1 MLKRNLDFLR
11 DNGRWLS
18 FGFLL
23 TLLSSFGQTFF
34 IGLSGNDI
42 RATHGLSGGEFGS
55 LYMVA
60 TLGSALTLP
69 WLGRTLDLMPG
80 WKVVRFTVPA
90 LALACIMLALAPNI
104 AFLVAALYLLR
115 LFGPGM
121 MIETAYT
128 EVGRWFVATRGKSMA
143 IAGQGLQ
150 LGSALLPAMIVLAH
164 EASGSWRTV
173 WLLSAAA
180 LLALLPIL
188 IMLGRR
194 PRLPHAVEPDTA
206 ASRTARDWTREE
218 VLRDPVFYMLL
229 TGTLASPFIG
239 TVIFFHQG
247 YLVDLRGYD
256 PLAFAAAYPLMALS
270 TVVFGLMSGHWIDRY
285 DALRLLP
292 YSLLPL
298 GAAALGV
305 GLVTRIWG
313 IYLFMILLGVSYGV
327 VGTVFA
333 ALWPEV
339 YGNAH
344 IGSIRALTVSAMV
357 LATAIGPGL
366 TGWLIDLGISL
377 PQQMLWM
384 ALWCLA
390 ASLVL
395 MFASRN
401 ARRRAAD

>member
-34 IGLSGNDI
+34 IGLSGNYI

-55 LYMVA
+55 LYMIA
-60 TLGSALTLP
+60 TLGAALTLP

-104 AFLVAALYLLR
+104 AVLVAALYLLR

-150 LGSALLPAMIVLAH
+150 LGSALLPAAIVLVH
-164 EASGSWRTV
+164 EASGSWRLV

-180 LLALLPIL
+180 LVASLPML
-188 IMLGRR
+188 ITLGRM
-194 PRLPHAVEPDTA
+194 PRMPHAVEPDA
-206 ASRTARDWTREE
+206 VASRTARDWTRAE

-256 PLAFAAAYPLMALS
+256 PLAFAVAYPLMALS
-270 TVVFGLMSGHWIDRY
+270 TVVFGLPSGHWIDRH
-285 DALRLLP
+285 DALKLLP

-305 GLVTRIWG
+305 ALVTPIWG
-313 IYLFMILLGVSYGV
+313 IYVFMVLLGISYGV

-333 ALWPEV
+333 SLWPEV

-366 TGWLIDLGISL
+366 TGWLIDLGVSL
-377 PQQMLWM
+377 PRQLLWM

-395 MFASRN
+395 VFASRN
-401 ARRRAAD
+401 ARRRASD